1 MLHKNST
8 QASNSLGPTLV
19 ESRLPTTTKPSP
31 THSTQKAAEQR
42 PWFDLD
48 FVRIAARRCSS
59 FFAEA
64 AVLVLIFGNLDYF
77 MLKGHMELPWIAGV
91 FVALI
96 VLLAGSVL
104 TEARAQRWI
113 DAHP

>member
-1 MLHKNST
+1 MLQKNSP
-8 QASNSLGPTLV
+8 QSAENFGPALV
-19 ESRLPTTTKPSP
+19 EARLSATPKALSITSNR
-31 THSTQKAAEQR
+31 KAAGAR
-42 PWFDLD
+42 PWFDPD

-77 MLKGHMELPWIAGV
+77 MLKGRMELTWIAGV
-91 FVALI
+91 FLASIAL
-96 VLLAGSVL
+96 LTGSVL